1 MPTVAPAP
9 VRPARDEAPHLAS
22 GSVPTADVLV
32 LTRVLLGRG
41 FAMLADAGSR
51 VGRRALSV

>member
-41 FAMLADAGSR
+41 FAMLRTPAVASAGAR
-51 VGRRALSV
+51 